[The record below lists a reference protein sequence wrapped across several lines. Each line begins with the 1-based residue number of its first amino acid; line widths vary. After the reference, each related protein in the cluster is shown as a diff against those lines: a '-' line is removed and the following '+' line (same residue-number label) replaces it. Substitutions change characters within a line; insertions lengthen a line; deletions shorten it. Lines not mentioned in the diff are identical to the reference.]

1 MSASRAVLWACAV
14 VAAVDVA
21 AAAAA
26 EPPAPVIDMHL
37 HAAGAGGGG
46 APGDRVCTDTTD
58 FPPAAMPPAKEG
70 SVDGLLACASPIVS
84 PATDEEVM
92 RRTLEVLRTH
102 NVWAVT
108 SGDRDKVAAWKAAGG
123 DRIIVAGSMGSLEET
138 RTGIQRGELKVLG
151 EFGFQ
156 YRGLAPSDPEP
167 MQWFALAES
176 TDTPIGVHVGPGPPG
191 APFVASPSYR
201 ARLSSSLLYEDVL
214 VKHPKIRLYLMH
226 AGWPMLDDTVN
237 MLYAYPQLYV
247 DTGVI
252 DWAIPEREF
261 YRYLQRL
268 VEAGFGKRILFG
280 SDEMGW
286 PDAVVA
292 AIRRVEKAP
301 FLSESQK
308 RDILYEN
315 AARFLRLSDADR
327 RRHHS
332 R

>member
-1 MSASRAVLWACAV
+1 MSTRRALLMACAAFLA
-14 VAAVDVA
+14 AAVEA
-21 AAAAA
+21 AGA
-26 EPPAPVIDMHL
+26 EQPAPIIDMHL
-37 HAAGAGGGG
+37 HALPAGGGG
-46 APGDRVCTDTTD
+46 ALGDRVCTDTVE

-70 SVDGLLACASPIVS
+70 SVDGLLACASPMVG
-84 PATDEEVM
+84 PETDEELM

-108 SGDRDKVAAWKAAGG
+108 SGSREKVAAWKTAGG
-123 DRIIVAGSMGSLEET
+123 ERIIVAGGQGSLEVT
-138 RTGIQRGELKVLG
+138 RESIQRGELKVLG
-151 EFGFQ
+151 ELGFQ
-156 YRGLAPSDPEP
+156 YRGLAPTDAEP

-191 APFVASPSYR
+191 APFVASPNYR
-201 ARLSSSLLYEDVL
+201 ARLSSPLLYEEVL
-214 VKHPKIRLYLMH
+214 VKHPKLRLYLMH

-280 SDEMGW
+280 SDQMGW
-286 PDAVVA
+286 PDAIVA
-292 AIRRVEKAP
+292 AIRRIHDAP
-301 FLSESQK
+301 FLSAAQK

-315 AARFLRLSDADR
+315 AARFLRLSDEDR
-327 RRHHS
+327 RRHLS
-332 R
+332 P

>member
-1 MSASRAVLWACAV
+1 MSTSRALLSVCAV
-14 VAAVDVA
+14 LVSAAVGA
-21 AAAAA
+21 AGA
-26 EPPAPVIDMHL
+26 EGPAPIIDMHL
-37 HAAGAGGGG
+37 HALPAGGGG
-46 APGDRVCTDTTD
+46 APGDRVCSDTVD
-58 FPPAAMPPAKEG
+58 FPAAVMPPAKEG
-70 SVDGLLACASPIVS
+70 SVDGLLACASPMVG
-84 PATDEEVM
+84 PATDEELM
-92 RRTLEVLRTH
+92 RRSLEVLRAH

-108 SGDRDKVAAWKAAGG
+108 SGPRDKVAAWKAAGG
-123 DRIIVAGSMGSLEET
+123 ERIIVGGWLDSLDEARKSIE
-138 RTGIQRGELKVLG
+138 RGELKVLG
-151 EFGFQ
+151 ELGFQ
-156 YRGLAPSDPEP
+156 YRGLAPTDSEP

-191 APFVASPSYR
+191 APFVASPNYR
-201 ARLSSSLLYEDVL
+201 ARLSSPLLYEEVL
-214 VKHPKIRLYLMH
+214 VKHPKLRLYLMH

-252 DWAIPEREF
+252 DWVIPEREF

-280 SDEMGW
+280 SDQMGW
-286 PDAVVA
+286 PDAIVA
-292 AIRRVEKAP
+292 AIRRIHDAP
-301 FLSESQK
+301 FLSAAQK

-315 AARFLRLSDADR
+315 AARFLRLSDEDR